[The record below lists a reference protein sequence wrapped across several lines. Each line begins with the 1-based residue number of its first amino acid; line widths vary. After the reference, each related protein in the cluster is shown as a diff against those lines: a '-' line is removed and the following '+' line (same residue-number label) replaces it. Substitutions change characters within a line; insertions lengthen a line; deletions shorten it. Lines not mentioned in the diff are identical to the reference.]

1 MRWHLSHALL
11 GLLWWQLQHQRG
23 ELQAPEEF
31 HFDLPTME
39 FSAVCC
45 RRWDVFLEAISAKDA
60 VVAAFNPDE
69 RLQEWIPG
77 LVPLND
83 LPEVEEVQPQ
93 ILLLGCGGSLMEPVE
108 DYLLLRSQLEQ
119 LWLRQELMVMGCD
132 FLAKRPGLVEAVSQH
147 ALQASL
153 TLHLGVDAT
162 WWFQREI

>member
-1 MRWHLSHALL
+1 
-11 GLLWWQLQHQRG
+11 
-23 ELQAPEEF
+23 
-31 HFDLPTME
+31 
-39 FSAVCC
+39 
-45 RRWDVFLEAISAKDA
+45 
-60 VVAAFNPDE
+60 
-69 RLQEWIPG
+69 
-77 LVPLND
+77 
-83 LPEVEEVQPQ
+83 
-93 ILLLGCGGSLMEPVE
+93 MEPVE